1 MGGLTAHGSSTEVTH
16 PMTSQF
22 TPKLESLPRVL
33 PIFPLAGATLLPR
46 AQLPLNI
53 FEPRYLHMTL
63 DALRAERMIGM
74 VQPDPS
80 QAAEDVVYRIGC
92 AGRITT
98 FNETEDG
105 RLLIVLSGI
114 CRFEL
119 VEELPTVHG
128 YRRVVVDWHRF
139 ARDLSDEDEP
149 AVDTAR
155 LIADLKPFLERNEV
169 KADWE
174 SLKRMPAELVLNHL
188 CMNLPL
194 AGEDK
199 QALVE
204 TTDQQ
209 QRARLLTALCEMALI
224 SQSGSEQT
232 RH

>member
-1 MGGLTAHGSSTEVTH
+1 
-16 PMTSQF
+16 MTNDF
-22 TPKLESLPRVL
+22 TPKLEALPRVL

-53 FEPRYLHMTL
+53 FEPRYVNMTL

-74 VQPDPS
+74 VQPAPS
-80 QAAEDVVYRIGC
+80 QGAEEHTYRIGC

-98 FNETEDG
+98 FNETDDG
-105 RLLIVLSGI
+105 RLLIVLTGV
-114 CRFEL
+114 CRFVL
-119 VEELPTVHG
+119 LEELSTVRG

-139 ARDLSDEDEP
+139 ARDLSSDNES
-149 AVDTAR
+149 AVDPAK
-155 LIADLKPFLERNEV
+155 LIADLGPFLERNEV
-169 KADWE
+169 KADWD
-174 SLKRMPAELVLNHL
+174 SLKRMSGELVLNHL

-204 TTDQQ
+204 STDQQ
-209 QRARLLTALCEMALI
+209 ERARLLVALCEMALV
-224 SQSGSEQT
+224 SQSGPEQT

>member
-1 MGGLTAHGSSTEVTH
+1 
-16 PMTSQF
+16 MTGHFKHELQ
-22 TPKLESLPRVL
+22 SLPRVL

-53 FEPRYLHMTL
+53 FEPRYLQMTL
-63 DALRAERMIGM
+63 DALRAERLIGM
-74 VQPDPS
+74 VQPDLS
-80 QAAEDVVYRIGC
+80 QGLEDVVYRIGC

-105 RLLIVLSGI
+105 RLLIVLTGI
-114 CRFEL
+114 CRFDL
-119 VEELPTVHG
+119 VEELPTVSG
-128 YRRVVVDWHRF
+128 YRRVLVDWHRF

-149 AVDTAR
+149 AVNTAS
-155 LIADLKPFLERNEV
+155 LIAELKPFLERNEV

-174 SLKRMPAELVLNHL
+174 SLKRMPGELVLNHL

-204 TTDQQ
+204 TSDLQE
-209 QRARLLTALCEMALI
+209 RARLLIALCEMALI
-224 SQSGSEQT
+224 GQAGSEQT